1 MKVAV
6 YTLGCKVNT
15 YESEYAI
22 TMFKNKGYEIVD
34 FDEKADIYLIN
45 TCTVTN
51 TSDQKSR
58 KMIRQ
63 ARKKNSN
70 AVIAVMGCF
79 SQIRDND
86 NAILDIVDVVIGNS
100 NKSKIVDLVEEYI
113 KTKKKILDIKKIDE
127 EPFEDMDLSI
137 FNTRTRA
144 LVKIEDGCENF
155 CTYCIIPYVRGKV
168 RSKDPKKVI
177 DEVKKLV
184 ANGYKEI
191 VLTGIHTGHY
201 GQDLD
206 TDFSD
211 LLIELDKIDG
221 LERIRI
227 SSIEIVELNDKFL
240 SVLKDSKKI
249 VNHIHIPLQAGSDH
263 VLKLM
268 NRRYD
273 KKFFKAVIDKIRD
286 IRPNIAITTDVIVGF
301 PGETIDD
308 FNETIEF
315 VKEINFAGG
324 HVFPFSKREGTPA
337 AKMQNQL
344 TKEEKHQRSK
354 QLIKVFEKLEDKY
367 YESNVGKVFSVI
379 PETFEDGILT
389 GHTDN
394 YIKVQ
399 FKGCK
404 ELIGKLIDVKINS
417 INNKIAYATPVD
429 TNLTNN

>member
-22 TMFKNKGYEIVD
+22 NEFLKRGYEVTD
-34 FDEKADIYLIN
+34 FSDDAADIYLIN

-63 ARKKNSN
+63 ARKKNPY
-70 AVIAVMGCF
+70 AVVAAMGCF
-79 SQIRDND
+79 TQIRDND
-86 NAILDIVDVVIGNS
+86 NAIMDYVDVVIGNTD
-100 NKSKIVDLVEEYI
+100 KSKIVDLVEEYI
-113 KTKKKILDIKKIDE
+113 KNKKKILNIKDVSNTS
-127 EPFEDMDLSI
+127 FDDMEMDV

-155 CTYCIIPYVRGKV
+155 CSYCIIPYVRGKV
-168 RSKDPKKVI
+168 RSKKPERVI
-177 DEVKKLV
+177 KEVTSLV
-184 ANGYKEI
+184 KNGYKEI

-201 GQDLD
+201 GSDLENY
-206 TDFSD
+206 DFSD
-211 LLIELDKIDG
+211 LLIELEKIDG

-240 SVLKDSKKI
+240 NVLKKSKKI

-273 KKFFKAVIDKIRD
+273 KDFYLDRINKIKD
-286 IRPNIAITTDVIVGF
+286 IRPDIAITTDIIVGF
-301 PGETIDD
+301 P
-308 FNETIEF
+308 NETEEDFIDTLSF
-315 VKEINFAGG
+315 VKEVDFAGG
-324 HVFPFSKREGTPA
+324 HVFPFSSRNGTPA
-337 AKMQNQL
+337 AKMTGQL
-344 TKEEKHQRSK
+344 TKEEKHIRCK
-354 QLIKVFEKLEDKY
+354 QLISVFDELEEEYYKKY
-367 YESNVGKVFSVI
+367 IGKEVMVI
-379 PETFEDGILT
+379 PETYLDGYLT

-394 YIKVQ
+394 YLKVKFQ
-399 FKGCK
+399 GCE
-404 ELIGKLIDVKINS
+404 ELIGKTIKVSIEEYKDKILIGKV
-417 INNKIAYATPVD
+417 
-429 TNLTNN
+429 L